1 MKCGFSPSV
10 FKYWRVC
17 FQQRWQ
23 TRSNY
28 RTLFYEV
35 LLNDPN
41 FEGAKWGELWKWLMA
56 HGKHFWGSCS
66 AIRVDIWVLGWMLV
80 AEWVFFLLMGVS
92 SCLLSHAT
100 QKTKPGYILSVG
112 KVISKKKALFSGGR
126 TAVESFKRLNNC
138 ACSRSVSLAAECFG
152 ESSTESHLFV
162 ILSKPE
168 QDGRELWI
176 RCGDAGS
183 NVFLQENNF

>member
-1 MKCGFSPSV
+1 MTPTLKVQSGASCGNGLWHMGSIFGGPALPS
-10 FKYWRVC
+10 
-17 FQQRWQ
+17 
-23 TRSNY
+23 
-28 RTLFYEV
+28 
-35 LLNDPN
+35 
-41 FEGAKWGELWKWLMA
+41 
-56 HGKHFWGSCS
+56 
-66 AIRVDIWVLGWMLV
+66 GWMLV
-80 AEWVFFLLMGVS
+80 AALTAGWVFFLLMGVS

-112 KVISKKKALFSGGR
+112 KVISKKKALFSGGK

-168 QDGRELWI
+168 QDGREL
-176 RCGDAGS
+176 
-183 NVFLQENNF
+183 